1 MDRRAAGAGAR
12 ACAARL
18 GGVEEDWLVD
28 PGAASAKP
36 PGRAARGRG
45 GVQKKLAET
54 LAEESAKHAP
64 LPVELWAT
72 DEHRLGLKPVQR
84 RVWAPIGERP
94 VALGHHRFEWL
105 YVTAFVAPVS
115 GETVWYLSNGIDK
128 PFFEMMLAAFARET
142 GAGRDRLI
150 LLLLDGAGW
159 HTEPGLA
166 VPEGIRLIYLPPY
179 TPELQPAE
187 HLWPLVDEPLA
198 NSHFE
203 TLDALD
209 AVLAERCRALEQDR
223 DLIAAHTTFH
233 WWPKPDAAN

>member
-1 MDRRAAGAGAR
+1 M
-12 ACAARL
+12 
-18 GGVEEDWLVD
+18 
-28 PGAASAKP
+28 
-36 PGRAARGRG
+36 
-45 GVQKKLAET
+45 
-54 LAEESAKHAP
+54 
-64 LPVELWAT
+64 
-72 DEHRLGLKPVQR
+72 QR

-105 YVTAFVAPVS
+105 YVTAFVEPVG

-128 PFFEMMLAAFARET
+128 PFFEMILAAFARET
-142 GAGRDRLI
+142 GAGRDRII

-187 HLWPLVDEPLA
+187 HLWPLVDEPVV
-198 NSHFE
+198 NRHFE

-209 AVLAERCRALEQDR
+209 AVLAERCRTLEQDR
-223 DLIAAHTTFH
+223 DLIAANTTFH